1 MQHWFYEPSFW
12 SATII
17 IIGLLPAIFG
27 MLLGT
32 PKGRSKEAIWAYR
45 GAGAEVVFVLLP
57 FACYAVGNILNGKY
71 AAFMSSPELPM
82 AAMILFALTI
92 FSMLKGLSASAAN
105 GNIAT
110 EAFYVGA
117 LLSIFL
123 IVSCGAYISWLAF
136 SQYVSPWFGVI
147 NSILIVFAV
156 VFSFGINSAMAYLS
170 KCPEHFGGNSPTER

>member
-1 MQHWFYEPSFW
+1 MLQLIYEPSFW

-17 IIGLLPAIFG
+17 TFVLLPVIFG
-27 MLLGT
+27 MLIGT

-45 GAGAEVVFVLLP
+45 GVGVEIVFVLLP
-57 FACYAVGNILNGKY
+57 FAFYAVGHILNGMY
-71 AAFMSSPELPM
+71 AKFMSSPELPM

-92 FSMLKGLSASAAN
+92 FSMLKGLSASALKASVP
-105 GNIAT
+105 I
-110 EAFYVGA
+110 EAFFVGS

-123 IVSCGAYISWLAF
+123 IVVCGAYISWLAF

-156 VFSFGINSAMAYLS
+156 VFAFGINAVMAYLS
-170 KCPEHFGGNSPTER
+170 KHPENFGENSPT